1 MDNRP
6 AVKEASK
13 RDGGVALFIAI
24 WVLALVATIALAVTR
39 DARTS
44 ALIAGNERSAVKAR
58 AAAEAGIE
66 RLALTLLAE
75 AAGRRLAPTAA
86 ETAPPW
92 LGDRSSGI
100 AQESAT
106 RYAALP
112 LLGNGPAV
120 ALDGRRYRLAFGEV
134 LLILSAQAETGKVDL
149 NRGDATVLRT
159 LFQRLDPDEGPA
171 AAEQVLARR
180 ARPAGARV
188 SPWRLRA
195 EHFNQVSDLARLGI
209 VSAPLYARLA
219 PYLTVTGR
227 NPLPDPLTA
236 PPPVLASMALGR
248 AAADEVEALRSAAQR
263 PRDWREGLILT
274 LRAEAVLP
282 DGTRAEARALTRIS
296 SSAAGSLTYLE
307 RDAHAYPTAWSA
319 SR

>member
-1 MDNRP
+1 MDIGPVVNEP
-6 AVKEASK
+6 SK
-13 RDGGVALFIAI
+13 RDSGVALLIAI
-24 WVLALVATIALAVTR
+24 WVLALVATIALVVTR

-44 ALIAGNERSAVKAR
+44 AMIAGNERLAVEAR

-75 AAGRRLAPTAA
+75 AAGGRLTPSAA
-86 ETAPPW
+86 EKTLPRRHT
-92 LGDRSSGI
+92 GNRSSGI
-100 AQESAT
+100 AREGAT
-106 RYAALP
+106 LP
-112 LLGNGPAV
+112 VLGGGQAV
-120 ALDGRRYRLAFGEV
+120 ALDGRRYRLSFGEAFLV
-134 LLILSAQAETGKVDL
+134 LSAQAETGKVDL
-149 NRGDATVLRT
+149 NRGDETVLRT
-159 LFQRLDPDEGPA
+159 LFQQFDPDEGPA
-171 AAEQVLARR
+171 AAERVLARR
-180 ARPAGARV
+180 ARPAGSRV

-219 PYLTVTGR
+219 PYLTVTGQ

-236 PPPVLASMALGR
+236 PRPVLAAMALSR
-248 AAADEVEALRSAAQR
+248 SVRDEIESVRGAPPR

-296 SSAAGSLTYLE
+296 SSATGSLTYLE
-307 RDAHAYPTAWSA
+307 RDAYAYPTAWVPSQ
-319 SR
+319 